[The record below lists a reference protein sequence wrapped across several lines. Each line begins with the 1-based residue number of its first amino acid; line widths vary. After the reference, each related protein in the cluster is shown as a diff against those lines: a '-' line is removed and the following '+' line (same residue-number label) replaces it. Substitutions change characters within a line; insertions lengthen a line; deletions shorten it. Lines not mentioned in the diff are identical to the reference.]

1 MGSGDVFRLLRIS
14 FSETKYSLPSPAIFI
29 DRDGVINCRRAGDY
43 VLNWSQFSFTP
54 GIREALSELAKLRL
68 PMIVISNQAC
78 VGKGLLTIF
87 GLQDITT
94 RMYEILVAGGI
105 LIAAAYYCIH
115 RVEDNCSCRKPKPA
129 LLYSAAFDYNID
141 LNRSVFIG
149 DSDTDMQA
157 GLAAGCT
164 PVLFGS
170 THVRSSDHLGLPKRI
185 APAETAD
192 ALYGITVGQLKDCG
206 GLKPSG

>member
-1 MGSGDVFRLLRIS
+1 MLRIG
-14 FSETKYSLPSPAIFI
+14 FSETKCSLPSPAIFI

-43 VLNWSQFSFTP
+43 VLNWSDFSFTP
-54 GIREALSELAKLRL
+54 GITEALSELAKLRL
-68 PMIVISNQAC
+68 PIIVISNQAC
-78 VGKGLLTIF
+78 VGKGLLTVS

-94 RMYEILVAGGI
+94 RMYEILAAGGI
-105 LIAAAYYCIH
+105 LISAAYYCIH
-115 RVEDNCSCRKPKPA
+115 RVEDNCNCRKPKPA
-129 LLYSAAFDYNID
+129 LLYNAASNYNID

-170 THVRSSDHLGLPKRI
+170 TDVRSSDQLGLPKCI
-185 APAETAD
+185 AFAETAD
-192 ALYGITVGQLKDCG
+192 TLYAITVGQLKNCR
-206 GLKPSG
+206 GLEPSSRV